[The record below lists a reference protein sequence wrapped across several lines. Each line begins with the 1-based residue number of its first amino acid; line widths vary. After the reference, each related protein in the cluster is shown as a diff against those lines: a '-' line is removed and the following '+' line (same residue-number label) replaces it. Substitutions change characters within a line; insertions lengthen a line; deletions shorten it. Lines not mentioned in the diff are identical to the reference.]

1 MEDRDPHQSLRWG
14 AWKLHFIRQD
24 RRGEPSCWPFEGAI
38 LVGGVSESGQPGA
51 AVITGGTRGIGLA
64 VAKRLAADGRHVLL
78 TYKGDAETAQAAKAA
93 LTGSGGQ
100 VEIIAADIS
109 TADGAGL
116 AIEAAMQAFGRIE
129 VLVNNAGITRDT
141 LLMRMSGDDWDDVL
155 ATNLKGAFLTSKAA
169 IRPMLRQ
176 RSGRIVNI
184 SSVVGQVGNAG
195 QANYAAAKAGLIG
208 FTKSLAKEVGSRG
221 ITVNAIAPGFID
233 TRMTA
238 GLSDE
243 MKTTLLERTPL
254 NRFGTPE
261 DVAGAVAFLVGP
273 DASFITGHTLT
284 VDGGLFMP

>member
-1 MEDRDPHQSLRWG
+1 MLW
-14 AWKLHFIRQD
+14 
-24 RRGEPSCWPFEGAI
+24 
-38 LVGGVSESGQPGA
+38 
-51 AVITGGTRGIGLA
+51 
-64 VAKRLAADGRHVLL
+64 
-78 TYKGDAETAQAAKAA
+78 TYKGDAGAAEAAKTELA
-93 LTGSGGQ
+93 GSGRQ
-100 VEIIAADIS
+100 IEVIAADIS
-109 TADGAGL
+109 TADGAGQ
-116 AIEAAMQAFGRIE
+116 AIEAAMQTLGRLD

-141 LLMRMSGDDWDDVL
+141 LLMRMSDADWDEVL
-155 ATNLKGAFLTSKAA
+155 TTNLKGAFLTCKAA

-221 ITVNAIAPGFID
+221 ITINAIAPGFID

-243 MKTTLLERTPL
+243 MKAMLLERTPL
-254 NRFGTPE
+254 NRFGTPK

>member
-1 MEDRDPHQSLRWG
+1 MS
-14 AWKLHFIRQD
+14 
-24 RRGEPSCWPFEGAI
+24 EGSAP
-38 LVGGVSESGQPGA
+38 V

-64 VAKRLAADGRHVLL
+64 VAQRLAADGYDLLL
-78 TYKGDAETAQAAKAA
+78 TYRGDAAAAEAAQAD
-93 LTGSGGQ
+93 LGSTGRR
-100 VEIIAADIS
+100 VEVLAADVA
-109 TADGAGL
+109 TADGAGM
-116 AIEAAMQAFGRIE
+116 AIEAAMQRLGRLD

-141 LLMRMSGDDWDDVL
+141 LLMRMDDADWDEVL
-155 ATNLKGAFLTSKAA
+155 NTNLKGTFLTCKAA

-176 RSGRIVNI
+176 RSGRIVNV

-221 ITVNAIAPGFID
+221 ITVNAIAPGFIE

-238 GLSDE
+238 GLPDE
-243 MKTTLLERTPL
+243 TKKTILERTPL
-254 NRFGTPE
+254 GRFGSPE

-273 DASFITGHTLT
+273 DAAFITGHVLT

>member
-1 MEDRDPHQSLRWG
+1 MGDGTGSQRT
-14 AWKLHFIRQD
+14 
-24 RRGEPSCWPFEGAI
+24 
-38 LVGGVSESGQPGA
+38 GA

-64 VAKRLAADGRHVLL
+64 VARRLATDGYDVLL
-78 TYKGDAETAQAAKAA
+78 TYKGDAEAAEAAKAELA
-93 LTGSGGQ
+93 GIGGQ
-100 VEIIAADIS
+100 VDAIAADIS
-109 TADGAGL
+109 TADGAGQS
-116 AIEAAMQAFGRIE
+116 IEAAMQTLGRID

-141 LLMRMSGDDWDDVL
+141 LLMRMSEDDWDEVL
-155 ATNLKGAFLTSKAA
+155 TTNLKGAFLTCKAA

-195 QANYAAAKAGLIG
+195 QANYAAAKAGMIG

-238 GLSDE
+238 GLPDE
-243 MKTTLLERTPL
+243 MKSMLLERTPL
-254 NRFGTPE
+254 SRFGTPE

>member
-1 MEDRDPHQSLRWG
+1 MSSKG
-14 AWKLHFIRQD
+14 SG
-24 RRGEPSCWPFEGAI
+24 GEPA
-38 LVGGVSESGQPGA
+38 GV

-64 VAKRLAADGRHVLL
+64 VARRLAADGYDLLL
-78 TYKGDAETAQAAKAA
+78 TFREDADTAQEAAEELA
-93 LTGSGGQ
+93 TSGGQ
-100 VEIIAADIS
+100 IETIAADIA
-109 TADGAGL
+109 TADGAGA
-116 AIEAAMQAFGRIE
+116 AIEAAMGRLGRLD

-141 LLMRMSGDDWDDVL
+141 LLMRMSDDDWDDVL
-155 ATNLKGAFLTSKAA
+155 TTNLKGAFLTSKAA

-184 SSVVGQVGNAG
+184 SSVVGLAGNAG

-221 ITVNAIAPGFID
+221 ITVNAVAPGFIA

-238 GLSDE
+238 GLPE
-243 MKTTLLERTPL
+243 ETKGTILERTPL
-254 NRFGTPE
+254 GRFGTPE

-273 DASFITGHTLT
+273 DAGFITGHTLT

>member
-1 MEDRDPHQSLRWG
+1 M
-14 AWKLHFIRQD
+14 
-24 RRGEPSCWPFEGAI
+24 GEKNAPTRN
-38 LVGGVSESGQPGA
+38 GV

-64 VAKRLAADGRHVLL
+64 VAKRLAGDGYDVLL
-78 TYKGDAETAQAAKAA
+78 TYRGDAEAAAAAKDELA
-93 LTGSGGQ
+93 GSGRQ
-100 VEIIAADIS
+100 VEVIAADIS
-109 TADGAGL
+109 TADGAGR
-116 AIEAAMQAFGRIE
+116 AIEAAMQSLGRLD

-141 LLMRMSGDDWDDVL
+141 LLMRMSDDDWDAVL
-155 ATNLKGAFLTSKAA
+155 TTNLKGAFLTTKAA

-184 SSVVGQVGNAG
+184 TSVIGQVGNAG

-233 TRMTA
+233 TRLTA
-238 GLSDE
+238 ALPDE
-243 MKTTLLERTPL
+243 MKTMLLERTPL
-254 NRFGTPE
+254 NRFGTPD